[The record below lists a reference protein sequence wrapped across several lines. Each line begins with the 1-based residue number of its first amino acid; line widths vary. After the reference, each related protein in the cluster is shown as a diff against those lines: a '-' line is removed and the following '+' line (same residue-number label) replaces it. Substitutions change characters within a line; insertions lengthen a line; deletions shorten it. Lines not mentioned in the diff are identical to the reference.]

1 MSAVQ
6 KALDRLN
13 HPPLSA
19 EARSLE
25 WGKMLGRQVA
35 DRYHVDE
42 MWTVRISGEW
52 YLLVSRST
60 QQYTIHDIVRRSD
73 RRVFKYKSER

>member
-1 MSAVQ
+1 
-6 KALDRLN
+6 
-13 HPPLSA
+13 
-19 EARSLE
+19 
-25 WGKMLGRQVA
+25 MLGRQVA